1 MKGGSV
7 TGRFLLGVLL
17 SCGLLAV
24 LLYLGPLHGVGGAE
38 AGADFLAP
46 VYEQAA
52 PGDLMERT
60 QDIWGWVLLG
70 LNLAALAGVLACP
83 VKNPST
89 KKKRSGSLHL
99 FFPGLFGMLVLLGLM
114 AVLCVPGLLAGFIE
128 FLRINPFLTAVALVL
143 LVVLMYLLGSRG
155 VPLFRSAEGLGNSFP
170 KGLRIAEG
178 ILVALF
184 AGVAL
189 FYGIKTMRLY
199 LLPAGIL
206 LALLPG
212 TLCEWA
218 LAKRRSGLRLMY
230 LCLRTLRGI
239 GLVAFC
245 PITVPILL
253 IALFSPQSS
262 SSSRASK

>member
-1 MKGGSV
+1 MASRNV

-24 LLYLGPLHGVGGAE
+24 LLYPCFRGAE
-38 AGADFLAP
+38 AGGTFLSP
-46 VYEQAA
+46 VYENAA

-60 QDIWGWVLLG
+60 QNSWGWVLLG
-70 LNLAALAGVLACP
+70 LNLAALAGVLTCP
-83 VKNPST
+83 SKDVAS
-89 KKKRSGSLHL
+89 KKKGSAALRL
-99 FFPGLFGMLVLLGLM
+99 FFPGLCGMLVLLGLV
-114 AVLCVPGLLAGFIE
+114 AVLCVPALLAGFVE
-128 FLRINPFLTAVALVL
+128 SLRISPFLMIAGLVL
-143 LVVLMYLLGSRG
+143 LVGLMYLLGSRS
-155 VPLFRSAEGLGNSFP
+155 VPRFRAAEGLGNSFP

-178 ILVALF
+178 ILVALL

-189 FYGIKTMRLY
+189 YYGIRTMCLY

-206 LALLPG
+206 LGLLPG

-239 GLVAFC
+239 GLVVFF
-245 PITVPILL
+245 PVTLPVLL
-253 IALFSPQSS
+253 YALFS
-262 SSSRASK
+262 RKD